1 MERCEIEQ
9 IMKDANVL
17 REGHFLLTSG
27 RHSDKYMQC
36 ARVFLDTNT
45 SEVLCKQLAELCKDD
60 NIDVV
65 VGPAVGA
72 IIMAYEVSR
81 HLGVPN
87 FFTER
92 VEGKMKLRR
101 TFEAVPGQRF
111 LIVDD
116 VVTTGGSIFETMECI
131 RELGGVV
138 AATGS
143 IVDRSNGTI
152 DFGVPHR
159 SVYCTEVLSY
169 EQDECPLCA
178 AGKPLEKPGSKKI
191 TTF

>member
-1 MERCEIEQ
+1 MDTEQ
-9 IMKDANVL
+9 ILKDAHVL

-36 ARVFLDTNT
+36 ARIFLDVKT
-45 SEVLCKQLAELCKDD
+45 SEALCKKLAELCKED

-92 VEGKMKLRR
+92 VDGKMKLRR
-101 TFEAVPGQRF
+101 TFEATPGQRF
-111 LIVDD
+111 LVVDD

-131 RELGGVV
+131 TELGGVV
-138 AATGS
+138 AAAGS
-143 IVDRSNGTI
+143 IVDRANGAI

-159 SVYCTEVLSY
+159 SVYRTEVLSY
-169 EQDECPLCA
+169 EPDVCPLCA
-178 AGKPLEKPGSKKI
+178 SGVELEKPGSKKI